1 VTGLC
6 MECDS
11 LTATRRFRKVEGC
24 RVGFVREYADEYERI
39 ICKPCL
45 MAHRPTSVQPGR
57 NA

>member
-1 VTGLC
+1 

-39 ICKPCL
+39 ICRPCL
-45 MAHRPTSVQPGR
+45 LAMRPTSVQPGR